1 MKRFILFFLLIN
13 IALFFKGQN
22 ASFVINGDAS
32 NNNITNENGSV
43 DCNCFQL
50 TPNSKNRVGSVW
62 NNNKI
67 DLNND
72 ITLEFKLY
80 LGNNNAGADG
90 VAFAFQPNNSNIG
103 TSGQGMGMGGVSP
116 SLVVFIDTYD
126 NGTNDPPYD
135 HVSIHK
141 NGDFLHG
148 NSNEL
153 ASFTSVGGGLD
164 LEDGNWRNIK
174 VNWDASANTFSFY
187 YINML
192 NPILTYT
199 GDIINNIF
207 LGDPLVYW
215 GMTGATGSLYNEQKF
230 CTLTDLE
237 SPVFS
242 NCPSNTSL
250 IISPET
256 SCNSILNYMVPTASD
271 NCGTATVSQIA
282 GLGSG
287 SSFPIGTT
295 TNTFVAIDLAGN
307 TDTCSFDV
315 FVFGNDFDGDGVV
328 DKCDLDADNDGI
340 FDSNEGLSCDTL
352 DFSSFGS
359 SLTTANY
366 FDQISGEII
375 NVNMSKSGSVWGYSN
390 GDLSLLDNTTA
401 ILNFSSPVTINLK
414 HKIGSLWNF
423 SSDDTL
429 SIISTGI
436 FTIYDPNNDLN
447 ILLNSGGLLKFYGSG
462 NISNSEPWIIT
473 TTTTSLQLTGTTI
486 QSNNNIPFNL
496 ALNCSGYLDTDSDGS
511 PDHNDLD
518 SDNDGCYDV
527 LESGNMDTDNDGILG
542 NSPVLVNNNG
552 AVTNQ
557 NGYIGNSINV
567 IDNTIDVAC
576 NRPPTAICQNITI
589 YADNTCSASITNTS
603 LDNGS
608 SDPDG
613 DVLVFS
619 LDNNNSYIV
628 GNNNVTMTVTDP
640 DGESDNCAGIVT
652 VLDTISPIIQCPSD
666 TTNYY
671 SASCDYILPD
681 YTSFILSNS
690 DNCDLNPSFFQYPAI
705 GSIVNSDTIITFTI
719 TDASGNFSNCDFNLT
734 LLDTIKPILSCPLNT
749 NRYFNSNCEFI
760 VTDFS
765 SLVTVTDNCNVN
777 PTITQNPPIGTVL
790 MDDSVVS
797 ITVTDNSGNSSNCSF
812 TLSLLDTISPTI
824 SCPSSITEYYD
835 SNCEFI
841 LNDYTSFT
849 TFFDNCDPNITLNQF
864 PSVGSTVNS
873 DTIITITAT
882 DSLGNSTNCNILF
895 SLIDTI
901 NPSVSCFSDTNEY
914 YTSSCLFILEDY
926 TNRFTFSDNCSNSYL
941 SVTQTPA
948 VGLFVSDTTSIL
960 ITATD
965 FSGNASSCSFNL
977 NLVDSIKP
985 TITCLND
992 LTDYYNSNCEFILG
1006 DYTYNSNGLD
1016 NCDPNP
1022 IITQIP
1028 PDGDTIYSD
1037 TVITLVITDEAGNSS
1052 SCNFNFSLLDSIVP
1066 QFNCLND
1073 QIGYLDNN
1081 CSFLVPNY
1089 LDSMIFNDN
1098 CDTNLIIT
1106 QVPSSGSIINSDTV
1120 IFVTANDNSGN
1131 SYSCNFNLLLFDITN
1146 PTISCPNN
1154 AVIDNDSSMCGA
1166 IYTYQNPVGIDNCIS
1181 TTSLISGLT
1190 SGSVF
1195 PVGLTTNIFQ
1205 VTDTAGNTETCN
1217 FYVLVNDSES
1227 PTIICPEDT
1236 SLAFNQNCE
1245 LEVPDFISY
1254 LESSDNCGIES
1265 IEQYPNYLDT
1275 VYGNFTTTFLVTDSA
1290 GNSNSCSFDI
1300 TLYDSYVSDLICP
1313 EDQSRQLNE
1322 NCILTTPDFSN
1333 QLQVG
1338 ALCSGSKSIQQ
1349 FPPIDSILN
1358 VIGNQIITFIVIDTL
1373 GNEETCSFNL
1383 DVINN
1388 EITNCYKIYIPN
1400 VFSPDNDGVNDFLT
1414 AFGLDLVNLEIEI
1427 FNRWGQMVYKS
1438 NLNEMAWDGKF
1449 LNIDL
1454 PNASYVYRI
1463 FDINGSVRQTG
1474 TVSIVR

>member
-1 MKRFILFFLLIN
+1 M
-13 IALFFKGQN
+13 
-22 ASFVINGDAS
+22 
-32 NNNITNENGSV
+32 
-43 DCNCFQL
+43 
-50 TPNSKNRVGSVW
+50 
-62 NNNKI
+62 
-67 DLNND
+67 
-72 ITLEFKLY
+72 
-80 LGNNNAGADG
+80 
-90 VAFAFQPNNSNIG
+90 
-103 TSGQGMGMGGVSP
+103 
-116 SLVVFIDTYD
+116 
-126 NGTNDPPYD
+126 
-135 HVSIHK
+135 
-141 NGDFLHG
+141 
-148 NSNEL
+148 
-153 ASFTSVGGGLD
+153 
-164 LEDGNWRNIK
+164 
-174 VNWDASANTFSFY
+174 
-187 YINML
+187 
-192 NPILTYT
+192 
-199 GDIINNIF
+199 
-207 LGDPLVYW
+207 
-215 GMTGATGSLYNEQKF
+215 
-230 CTLTDLE
+230 
-237 SPVFS
+237 
-242 NCPSNTSL
+242 
-250 IISPET
+250 
-256 SCNSILNYMVPTASD
+256 
-271 NCGTATVSQIA
+271 
-282 GLGSG
+282 
-287 SSFPIGTT
+287 
-295 TNTFVAIDLAGN
+295 
-307 TDTCSFDV
+307 
-315 FVFGNDFDGDGVV
+315 
-328 DKCDLDADNDGI
+328 
-340 FDSNEGLSCDTL
+340 
-352 DFSSFGS
+352 
-359 SLTTANY
+359 
-366 FDQISGEII
+366 
-375 NVNMSKSGSVWGYSN
+375 
-390 GDLSLLDNTTA
+390 
-401 ILNFSSPVTINLK
+401 
-414 HKIGSLWNF
+414 
-423 SSDDTL
+423 
-429 SIISTGI
+429 
-436 FTIYDPNNDLN
+436 
-447 ILLNSGGLLKFYGSG
+447 
-462 NISNSEPWIIT
+462 
-473 TTTTSLQLTGTTI
+473 
-486 QSNNNIPFNL
+486 
-496 ALNCSGYLDTDSDGS
+496 
-511 PDHNDLD
+511 
-518 SDNDGCYDV
+518 
-527 LESGNMDTDNDGILG
+527 
-542 NSPVLVNNNG
+542 
-552 AVTNQ
+552 
-557 NGYIGNSINV
+557 
-567 IDNTIDVAC
+567 
-576 NRPPTAICQNITI
+576 
-589 YADNTCSASITNTS
+589 
-603 LDNGS
+603 
-608 SDPDG
+608 
-613 DVLVFS
+613 
-619 LDNNNSYIV
+619 
-628 GNNNVTMTVTDP
+628 
-640 DGESDNCAGIVT
+640 
-652 VLDTISPIIQCPSD
+652 
-666 TTNYY
+666 
-671 SASCDYILPD
+671 
-681 YTSFILSNS
+681 
-690 DNCDLNPSFFQYPAI
+690 
-705 GSIVNSDTIITFTI
+705 
-719 TDASGNFSNCDFNLT
+719 
-734 LLDTIKPILSCPLNT
+734 
-749 NRYFNSNCEFI
+749 
-760 VTDFS
+760 
-765 SLVTVTDNCNVN
+765 
-777 PTITQNPPIGTVL
+777 
-790 MDDSVVS
+790 
-797 ITVTDNSGNSSNCSF
+797 
-812 TLSLLDTISPTI
+812 
-824 SCPSSITEYYD
+824 
-835 SNCEFI
+835 
-841 LNDYTSFT
+841 
-849 TFFDNCDPNITLNQF
+849 
-864 PSVGSTVNS
+864 
-873 DTIITITAT
+873 
-882 DSLGNSTNCNILF
+882 
-895 SLIDTI
+895 
-901 NPSVSCFSDTNEY
+901 
-914 YTSSCLFILEDY
+914 
-926 TNRFTFSDNCSNSYL
+926 
-941 SVTQTPA
+941 
-948 VGLFVSDTTSIL
+948 FVSDTTSIL